1 MVAAPMAFNPQT
13 GGSKARLGYGERP
26 TALQA
31 NQVTAVHTAP
41 SATGFAENQRGEVV
55 ESVISHQITTGGGE
69 PGQGYGAVRQESAV
83 RRLTPLECE
92 RLQGFPDE
100 WTRWLDDGTEQSDSA
115 RYRELGNAVAVP
127 VVEWVAHR
135 LAAAEA
141 CTVAEGAA

>member
-1 MVAAPMAFNPQT
+1 VILSHALTGSQQRQDGTVETFVPQAGVA
-13 GGSKARLGYGERP
+13 
-26 TALQA
+26 
-31 NQVTAVHTAP
+31 
-41 SATGFAENQRGEVV
+41 
-55 ESVISHQITTGGGE
+55 I
-69 PGQGYGAVRQESAV
+69 

-127 VVEWVAHR
+127 VVEWIAHR